1 MYEEIKNSF
10 NGFLIKGVEKMFL
23 VRKDTKQNRLYLTIQ
38 GVISVSDAL
47 QMKEQIV
54 KETEELQPGF
64 CTINDMS
71 KFIKGDDT
79 SAPVLKW
86 IIDFLLKKEIGY
98 IVRIIGTSKTGLMQF
113 AKHSPQDASDKIKYV
128 PTLKEAEKLLSE
140 LKKENS

>member
-1 MYEEIKNSF
+1 
-10 NGFLIKGVEKMFL
+10 MFL
-23 VRKDTKQNRLYLTIQ
+23 VRKDIKQNRLYLTIQ

-47 QMKEQIV
+47 QIKEQIV
-54 KETEELQPGF
+54 KEVEELQPGF

-79 SAPVLKW
+79 SAPILKW
-86 IIDFLLKKEIGY
+86 VIAFLLKKEVEY

-113 AKHSPQDASDKIKYV
+113 AKNSPQDQNLKIKYV

-140 LKKENS
+140 LKSQNN